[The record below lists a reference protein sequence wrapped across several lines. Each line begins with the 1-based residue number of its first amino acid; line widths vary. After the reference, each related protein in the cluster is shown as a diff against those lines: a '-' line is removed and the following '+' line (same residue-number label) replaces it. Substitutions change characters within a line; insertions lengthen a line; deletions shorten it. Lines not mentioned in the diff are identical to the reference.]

1 MPLSS
6 LVVIVCRGKEWVIE
20 PLQFPYIIYVYDLH
34 DWKLKLICLF
44 ISWFWCSHHITNI
57 SRCIISFLSWK
68 ICTMLMFPSCYEQV
82 LGDSIFHLKLLYTEL
97 QGTVSKKGGTHDW
110 QTGNV
115 QVDFP
120 LLCYTKLTKTYFMVK
135 WWISYII
142 HGDCFLSGI
151 LVIK

>member
-1 MPLSS
+1 MPLPS

-82 LGDSIFHLKLLYTEL
+82 LGDSIFHLKLSVYRATGDSVQERWNPWLTDRKRTSRLPSTLLYKINKNLFHGEVMNL
-97 QGTVSKKGGTHDW
+97 IHHSW
-110 QTGNV
+110 WL
-115 QVDFP
+115 FP
-120 LLCYTKLTKTYFMVK
+120 K
-135 WWISYII
+135 WNTSN
-142 HGDCFLSGI
+142 
-151 LVIK
+151 